1 MEIKIDEN
9 FKDQRLDNFSKDI
22 FFEEYFLI
30 TNENLTR
37 TKVQKY
43 ILEGKITV
51 NKNLSKPSY
60 KLKLNDTVSFE
71 IEKKQNE
78 IIINP
83 KNIPLDIYF
92 EDNDLI
98 VLNKQKNLIC
108 HPTSK
113 NEDDTLVNALLYHTK
128 HLSDIQGKIRQG
140 IVHRLDKDTSGL
152 MLVAKTNEAHIK
164 LQEDIKN
171 KKTISKYLAICY
183 GIINEDEGK
192 IEKPLV
198 HYLDKTV
205 KMNVSNEGLY
215 ALTKFKVLERF
226 EGATFLELKLETG
239 RTHQIR
245 CHLSYIGHPLINDDL
260 YGAKAFKTGIFKNL
274 KTTGQVLMS
283 YYLSFTHPK
292 TNEIMEFEIKKEN
305 YHPDLLKVLKLLRS

>member
-51 NKNLSKPSY
+51 NNNPLKPSY

-171 KKTISKYLAICY
+171 NKTIRKYLAICY
-183 GIINEDEGK
+183 
-192 IEKPLV
+192 
-198 HYLDKTV
+198 
-205 KMNVSNEGLY
+205 
-215 ALTKFKVLERF
+215 
-226 EGATFLELKLETG
+226 
-239 RTHQIR
+239 
-245 CHLSYIGHPLINDDL
+245 
-260 YGAKAFKTGIFKNL
+260 
-274 KTTGQVLMS
+274 
-283 YYLSFTHPK
+283 
-292 TNEIMEFEIKKEN
+292 
-305 YHPDLLKVLKLLRS
+305 

>member
-83 KNIPLDIYF
+83 KNILLDIYF

-140 IVHRLDKDTSGL
+140 IVHRLDKDTS
-152 MLVAKTNEAHIK
+152 K
-164 LQEDIKN
+164 
-171 KKTISKYLAICY
+171 
-183 GIINEDEGK
+183 
-192 IEKPLV
+192 
-198 HYLDKTV
+198 
-205 KMNVSNEGLY
+205 
-215 ALTKFKVLERF
+215 
-226 EGATFLELKLETG
+226 
-239 RTHQIR
+239 
-245 CHLSYIGHPLINDDL
+245 
-260 YGAKAFKTGIFKNL
+260 
-274 KTTGQVLMS
+274 
-283 YYLSFTHPK
+283 
-292 TNEIMEFEIKKEN
+292 IKKQ
-305 YHPDLLKVLKLLRS
+305 